1 MLANNKAGMLTK
13 DQIVSRR
20 EKLEHEENLIY
31 LGIVPPT
38 SGEAVKAETAL
49 RTNQDS
55 TTTDE
60 EIALLVSENL
70 QIS

>member
-1 MLANNKAGMLTK
+1 MYKSKVYT
-13 DQIVSRR
+13 VS
-20 EKLEHEENLIY
+20 I
-31 LGIVPPT
+31 PF
-38 SGEAVKAETAL
+38 SGEAVKAAEIAL
-49 RTNQDS
+49 KTNQDS